1 MPSFQRRLLGFL
13 GVSWLLLLGA
23 CGESLS
29 TAGIPEWT
37 LERNLTIGS
46 LGDPE
51 QSLTAAGSLTTDD
64 EGTIYVAQP
73 RDFQI
78 RVYSEGGELSRVI
91 GREGQGPGEF
101 SSIGYLGWLGDT
113 LYTGDSRNQ
122 RVSFFKRDGSFIR
135 SIRLAWSVIDEV
147 FTPRTV
153 SRVLPDGTVLVQP
166 SFASRLLADGTIT
179 RRPLFRMDTTG
190 TVLQTVA
197 ETSVKNSQLSIQKGS
212 GGLFGLQ
219 LFSDSPLLALAPSGE
234 YVMVLDRDAATQE
247 HGAVMRLRKITVD
260 GDTVFAHEIPYS
272 PVPLPG
278 EVVDSLLDAQAEG
291 LSAAPMFE
299 SAREARQALDGAVFI
314 PSFYPPASRI
324 VVASSGEIWVRR
336 ENVAGSDIRWD
347 ILSPE
352 GDPVG
357 KVILPGSTNIHDSK
371 EDFLRATERD
381 ELDVTYVVRYRIL
394 RE

>member
-1 MPSFQRRLLGFL
+1 MRSFQRRMLGLLGISCFL
-13 GVSWLLLLGA
+13 FLGA

-29 TAGIPEWT
+29 TAGMPDWR
-37 LERNLTIGS
+37 LERDLTIGS
-46 LGDPE
+46 LDDPE
-51 QSLTAAGSLTTDD
+51 ESLTAAGSLTTDD
-64 EGTIYVAQP
+64 EGNIYLAQP
-73 RDFQI
+73 RDYQI
-78 RVYSEGGELSRVI
+78 RVYSKGGELLRLI
-91 GREGQGPGEF
+91 GREGEGPGEF
-101 SSIGYLGWLGDT
+101 RSIGYLGWLADT
-113 LYTGDSRNQ
+113 LYVGDSQNQ
-122 RVSFFKRDGSFIR
+122 RISFFRRDGSFIR
-135 SIRLAWSVIDEV
+135 SIRLAWSVIDDV

-179 RRPLFRMDTTG
+179 SRPLFRMDTTG

-197 ETSVKNSQLSIQKGS
+197 ETSMRNSQLSIQRGT
-212 GGLFGLQ
+212 GGLYGAQ
-219 LFSDSPLLALAPSGE
+219 LFSDAPLLALAPSGE

-247 HGAVMRLRKITVD
+247 HGEVMRLRKITVD

-291 LSAAPMFE
+291 LSRAPMFE
-299 SAREARQALDGAVFI
+299 SAREARQALNGAVFI

-324 VVASSGEIWVRR
+324 VVASNGEIWVRR
-336 ENVAGSDIRWD
+336 ENVSGSEIRWD
-347 ILSPE
+347 VLSPV

-357 KVILPGSTNIHDSK
+357 KVILPASTRIHDSTN
-371 EDFLRATERD
+371 DWMWATERD